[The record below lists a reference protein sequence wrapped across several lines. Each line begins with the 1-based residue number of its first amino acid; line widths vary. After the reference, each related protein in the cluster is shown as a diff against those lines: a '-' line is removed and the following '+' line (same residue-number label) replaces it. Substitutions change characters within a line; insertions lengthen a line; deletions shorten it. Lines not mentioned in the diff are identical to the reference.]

1 MENKEDIRSEREGKK
16 LKSFLG
22 KAKETLVKAVD
33 QNSDGTLD
41 MKDVSVIAGAIGQA
55 AKNTAEAM
63 KASAEER
70 ARENERK
77 AKENELKELLPIFPE
92 DVERTDFHVSKLIRI
107 TEMDK
112 KRAESEVCKGSVGY
126 VSEQK
131 ELRIVNIFKEN
142 IDLFRIKLVP
152 DAESELYYVD
162 PTDRDCYIALDDYFG
177 RLKEERVRELQKIAQ
192 DLGAK
197 HFCVIYKEEKAM
209 ISRNTAAVKA
219 GMKMPSFGHA
229 DIQAS
234 HEYTASESALAS
246 VAAEMHCPG
255 HEPIE
260 PTLRYLQ
267 NETSIQSLIA
277 LRMDKNSPI
286 THQKYTL
293 KLSNSSGI
301 KESDAI
307 KIDAALKG
315 MKISGNTTLQNE
327 VKNESRRF
335 FEYEIDF

>member
-1 MENKEDIRSEREGKK
+1 MDNNENNRPERDGKNFK
-16 LKSFLG
+16 AFLG

-41 MKDVSVIAGAIGQA
+41 MKDVSALAGAIGQA
-55 AKNTAEAM
+55 AKNTADAM

-77 AKENELKELLPIFPE
+77 AKENELKELQPIFPE

-107 TEMDK
+107 TEIDK
-112 KRAESEVCKGSVGY
+112 KRAESEVCKGSIGY

-142 IDLFRIKLVP
+142 IDLFRIKLIP

-177 RLKEERVRELQKIAQ
+177 RLKEERVNELQMIAQ

-197 HFCVIYKEEKAM
+197 YFRVIFKEEKASFLHSA
-209 ISRNTAAVKA
+209 IKAAASAKA
-219 GMKMPSFGHA
+219 SSLGN
-229 DIQAS
+229 AS
-234 HEYTASESALAS
+234 AETSHDVLSNQSASVA
-246 VAAEMHCPG
+246 VAAEMHCIG
-255 HEPIE
+255 HEPVE
-260 PTLRYLQ
+260 PTLRYMQ
-267 NETSIQSLIA
+267 NETSIRSMIA
-277 LRMDKNSPI
+277 MRMSKN
-286 THQKYTL
+286 TMTKQKYTFQ
-293 KLSNSSGI
+293 LSKSSGI
-301 KESDAI
+301 KESDAV
-307 KIDAALKG
+307 KIDAALKA
-315 MKISGNTTLQNE
+315 MKILGSTTMLSE

-335 FEYEIDF
+335 FEYEVEF